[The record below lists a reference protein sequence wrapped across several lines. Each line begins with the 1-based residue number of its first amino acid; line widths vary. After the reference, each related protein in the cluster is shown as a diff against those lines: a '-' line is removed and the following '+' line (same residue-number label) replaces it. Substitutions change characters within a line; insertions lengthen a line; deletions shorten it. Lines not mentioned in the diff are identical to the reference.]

1 MLHIIDTFGN
11 FKKFYDAEQ
20 NYYILESD
28 SVSDYA
34 LPHYLFS
41 GKPKPE
47 VKRSI
52 SSQVK
57 NLNVRLTV
65 SSWGMPF
72 CVAFDHTPAQPS
84 GPRLPM
90 LSGDFLWGK
99 GAQGPEVRSINR
111 ERDASRVQRAPG
123 NQSKGR
129 RVQGAWGKSHHENT
143 ICKMD
148 RYAMPEVKI
157 ERWIMG
163 NLNAIEHRRPLL
175 EARKGGRAAGRD
187 CGKLIR
193 TPKVIKAERKWAV

>member
-1 MLHIIDTFGN
+1 MLHIIDTFRN

-65 SSWGMPF
+65 SS
-72 CVAFDHTPAQPS
+72 
-84 GPRLPM
+84 
-90 LSGDFLWGK
+90 
-99 GAQGPEVRSINR
+99 
-111 ERDASRVQRAPG
+111 
-123 NQSKGR
+123 
-129 RVQGAWGKSHHENT
+129 
-143 ICKMD
+143 
-148 RYAMPEVKI
+148 
-157 ERWIMG
+157 
-163 NLNAIEHRRPLL
+163 
-175 EARKGGRAAGRD
+175 
-187 CGKLIR
+187 
-193 TPKVIKAERKWAV
+193 